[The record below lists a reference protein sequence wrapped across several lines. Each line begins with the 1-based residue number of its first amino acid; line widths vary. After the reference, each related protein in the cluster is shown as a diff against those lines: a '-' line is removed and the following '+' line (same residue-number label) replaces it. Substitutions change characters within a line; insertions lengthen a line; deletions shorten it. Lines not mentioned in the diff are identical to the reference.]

1 MPAPP
6 APSTAV
12 VPVPAS
18 LALPAAVPPAAT
30 AGAPAPA
37 DAQAPPLA
45 PEARR
50 TDAVAVWLLGS
61 GSKGNAA
68 VVAHAGRL
76 LLLDAGFELPEL
88 VDRLHRAGLHPW
100 SVDEVLLSHG
110 HRDHVL
116 GAAAGARAYGWRVW
130 GALGTVW
137 RWRALREIAVAPF
150 APGESF
156 DAGAFR
162 VHTAPTPHDVDDSAA
177 FVVEVAGVRI
187 GYCTDLGHA
196 PEEVVALLGGADALI
211 VEANHDAELL
221 RTGPYPPELQA
232 RVAGPTGH
240 LGNAQAAALLGA
252 VSHPGLRQVV
262 LGHVSR
268 HNNTPTLARQ
278 AAAHA
283 LAAAGYGGAL
293 HVAPQDAVLGPLVL
307 PAR

>member
-1 MPAPP
+1 MPSPTSPCTAEPAAPP
-6 APSTAV
+6 P
-12 VPVPAS
+12 
-18 LALPAAVPPAAT
+18 L
-30 AGAPAPA
+30 A
-37 DAQAPPLA
+37 DASAPPLA

-50 TDAVAVWLLGS
+50 RDAVAVWVLGS
-61 GSKGNAA
+61 GSRGNAA

-88 VDRLHRAGLHPW
+88 VDRLERAGLHPW
-100 SVDEVLLSHG
+100 AVEEVLLSHG

-137 RWRALREIAVAPF
+137 RWRALREIPLAPF
-150 APGESF
+150 EPGGSF
-156 DAGAFR
+156 DAGRFR
-162 VHTAPTPHDVDDSAA
+162 VQTAPTPHDVDDSAA
-177 FVVEVAGVRI
+177 FVIEVAGVRV

-196 PEEVVALLGGADALI
+196 PEAVVTLLAGADALLL
-211 VEANHDAELL
+211 EANHDAELL

-268 HNNTPTLARQ
+268 HNNTPALAR
-278 AAAHA
+278 A
-283 LAAAGYGGAL
+283 AAAGALEAAGYRGAL